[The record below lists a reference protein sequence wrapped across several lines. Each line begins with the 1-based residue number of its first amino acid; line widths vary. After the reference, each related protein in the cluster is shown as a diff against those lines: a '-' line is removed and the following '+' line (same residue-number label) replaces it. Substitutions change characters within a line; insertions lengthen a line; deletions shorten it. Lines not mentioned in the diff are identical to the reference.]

1 MGLHLD
7 SSVSLLGLQT
17 EAEES
22 RPSLLVLR
30 RREASPGLILKTSS
44 GIIMQ
49 VPRGLKKERERKT
62 MHK

>member
-1 MGLHLD
+1 M
-7 SSVSLLGLQT
+7 SLLGLQT